1 MRQRTAVRIRSMSTA
16 PRRPLSAVR
25 PLDELSQEAFVSGW
39 KSIVG
44 EPPAAMLGS
53 RRAMIELLVNTSG
66 TAPDPAEARRDPEGI
81 AGLQALRGR
90 RGDNP

>member
-1 MRQRTAVRIRSMSTA
+1 MSSA
-16 PRRPLSAVR
+16 PRRIPSAEGL
-25 PLDELSQEAFVSGW
+25 LDDLTQEEFVSGW